1 MLDVLVFAGLRA
13 RCQSVPAAV
22 AVVLALLAIV
32 IGAGAVAAQTA
43 EERFEPAA
51 DSLLATSPER
61 LEVWLTEAVD
71 PAAPP
76 RLRLFDST
84 GNEIAVGATT
94 VDPTDPR
101 HIAADLDPL
110 DAGSYMVGWSAPAAG
125 DGRLLAGTAGF
136 RIDAGSRLGVAQDDG
151 DEPAVWAIITRW
163 LTFFGVALAAGGF
176 LLSWIVAGAGDD
188 GGRHSAI
195 LGGAM
200 IALVATASEPVL
212 QVVAPPGGAGGTPW
226 RELMRQLEVGWW
238 LRLIALLL
246 LTAVA
251 LLPVASGARGAT
263 VRLPLAVVGIGLG
276 LLALAGLAL
285 TSHAAFRPRWDA
297 VAFVANLLHLGAAAL
312 FAGNVAHL
320 LLRWSSRRWGR
331 RSQSRGGDA
340 APEIA
345 SPRRLVSLWLA
356 LLGVAIVAGAVAAGL
371 VLPAPRDLVEGPYG
385 VVLLIK
391 ALVVLVLAALTL
403 VQVAGLRG
411 GAGRHGRVPGTLRA
425 AWVLALL
432 VVFGGSLLATLA
444 PPGSAAP
451 GDLSRLDLAT
461 EVPVNGVPGI
471 VHLQLQ
477 PATPGENAVFLR
489 LTDGAGGSVAPERA
503 PQMEVTFSPLDHQAA
518 AATVRPV
525 LDPSGG
531 YAVGTADLSGE
542 GWWQAA
548 ITLTPP
554 TGEPLRV
561 GFYLLLPD
569 PNVSG
574 VGYDPAGSAE
584 ARQLFET
591 GLANMEALHSVR
603 FNQRLGDGSGTL
615 YTQETLLTDGSDG
628 RPAAWRDVSA
638 SFERIIVGQ
647 QEWLRNAG
655 QPWTE
660 RPASSLYLPSAWGET
675 YAPATDFRLGQ
686 MQEIDGERCRIVTF
700 RLPAVTEP
708 RRMEAAWYAWW
719 VGEESGQVRQEAMV
733 SRRHYMIYRYNDFD
747 APLSIEPPANA
758 ATPAAGG

>member
-1 MLDVLVFAGLRA
+1 MPNFVCRRRRWLVPSLAGL
-13 RCQSVPAAV
+13 
-22 AVVLALLAIV
+22 VLALLALV
-32 IGAGAVAAQTA
+32 MAAGTDAQTA
-43 EERFEPAA
+43 EVLVAPAA

-94 VDPTDPR
+94 VDTADPR
-101 HIAADLDPL
+101 HITADLDPL
-110 DAGSYMVGWSAPAAG
+110 DAGSYTIGWSARATD
-125 DGRLLAGTAGF
+125 DGQLLSGTSGF
-136 RIDAGSRLGVAQDDG
+136 RVDASPPLGVAMDEG
-151 DEPAVWAIITRW
+151 DEPTVWAIITRW

-176 LLSWIVAGAGDD
+176 LNVWLVANAGATCQQ
-188 GGRHSAI
+188 AI
-195 LGGAM
+195 LGGTM
-200 IALVATASEPVL
+200 IALLATAIEPVL
-212 QVVAPPGGAGGTPW
+212 QVAAPAGSADAMPLSVVTG
-226 RELMRQLEVGWW
+226 QLEIGWW

-371 VLPAPRDLVEGPYG
+371 VLPSPRDLVEGPYG

-403 VQVAGLRG
+403 VQVAGLRS

-444 PPGSAAP
+444 PPGRAAP
-451 GDLSRLDLAT
+451 GDLSRFDLAT
-461 EVPVNGVPGI
+461 EAPLNGVPGI

-489 LTDGAGGSVAPERA
+489 LTDEAGGGVAPETA
-503 PQMEVTFSPLDHQAA
+503 PQMEITFSPLDHQAA

-603 FNQRLGDGSGTL
+603 FNQRLGDGAGTL

-628 RPAAWRDVSA
+628 QPAAWRDSSA

-647 QEWLRNAG
+647 REWLRNAG

-660 RPASSLYLPSAWGET
+660 RPASSLYLPPAWGET
-675 YAPATDFRLGQ
+675 YAPATDFRLGE